1 MTRQEHPV
9 WIVGAGPGDPGLI
22 TLKAVEVL
30 SQADVVV
37 FDRLVEPI
45 VLQHARRE
53 AILIYAGKTP
63 GRHTIDQGR
72 INALLIEHARAGRRV
87 CRLKGGDPVLFGRG
101 GEEAL
106 ALVRADLHFGFVPG
120 VTSALAVP
128 AYAGIPVTHRG
139 VASSVAVVT
148 GHKDPATGELDVDWD
163 HLARGVAT
171 VIFLMG
177 VKNLR
182 ALAAALVRHGRA
194 PDTPV
199 ALIRWG
205 TTPRQRTLT
214 GTLADIACR
223 ADASDW
229 KPPSVIVVG
238 EVVRLRDSLAW
249 FEPAEREVEVAAG
262 AR

>member
-1 MTRQEHPV
+1 MSEHIHPV

-30 SQADVVV
+30 NRADVVV
-37 FDRLVEPI
+37 YDRLVDP
-45 VLQHARRE
+45 
-53 AILIYAGKTP
+53 AILAHAHAGARLTYAGKTP
-63 GRHTIDQGR
+63 GRHTVDQEW

-87 CRLKGGDPVLFGRG
+87 CRLKGGDPTMFGRG

-106 ALVRADLHFGFVPG
+106 ALTRAGLRFEFVPG
-120 VTSALAVP
+120 VSSVLAVP

-139 VASSVAVVT
+139 VASSVAMVT
-148 GHKDPATGELDVDWD
+148 GRQELGELDLDWA
-163 HLARGVAT
+163 HLARGVDT
-171 VIFLMG
+171 LVFVMG
-177 VKNLR
+177 VKSLR
-182 ALAAALVRHGRA
+182 AIADALVRHGRT

-199 ALIRWG
+199 ALVRWG
-205 TTPRQRTLT
+205 TTPRQETLT
-214 GTLADIACR
+214 GTLADIAGK
-223 ADASDW
+223 AVSSDW

-249 FEPAEREVEVAAG
+249 FEPAERELEVAAS

>member
-1 MTRQEHPV
+1 MSEHTRPV

-37 FDRLVEPI
+37 YDRLVDPAILE
-45 VLQHARRE
+45 HAGRE
-53 AILIYAGKTP
+53 AMLIYAGKAP
-63 GRHTIDQGR
+63 SRHAIDQGR

-87 CRLKGGDPVLFGRG
+87 CRLKGGDPTMFGRG

-106 ALVRADLHFGFVPG
+106 ALTRAGLRFEFVPG
-120 VTSALAVP
+120 VSSVLAVP

-139 VASSVAVVT
+139 VASSVAMVT
-148 GHKDPATGELDVDWD
+148 GRQELGELDLDWG
-163 HLARGVAT
+163 HLARGVDT
-171 VIFLMG
+171 LVFVMG
-177 VKNLR
+177 VKNLSVI
-182 ALAAALVRHGRA
+182 ADALVRHGRA
-194 PDTPV
+194 SDTPV

-205 TTPRQRTLT
+205 TTPRQETLT
-214 GTLADIACR
+214 GTLADIAGK
-223 ADASDW
+223 AVSSEW

-249 FEPAEREVEVAAG
+249 FEPAERELEVAAG